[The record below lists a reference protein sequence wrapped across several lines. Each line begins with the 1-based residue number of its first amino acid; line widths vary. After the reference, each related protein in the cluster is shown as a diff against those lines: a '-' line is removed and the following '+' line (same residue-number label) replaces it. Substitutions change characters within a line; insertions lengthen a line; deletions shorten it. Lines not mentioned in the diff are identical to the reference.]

1 MRVGADGAAPAPVAG
16 HAPVV
21 GLPGAAR
28 AWEAGLALRAA
39 DGVALRAALWN
50 PDGDRGLA
58 LYLPGRTEFL
68 EKSAV
73 AATALAARGFA
84 VATLD
89 WRGQGLSE
97 RPLAEPMKG
106 HVERFGDFERDLAA
120 LLAAPEIAA
129 LGPPRLALAHSMGG
143 AIALGAAARGLLA
156 PRALVLSAPLAGI
169 AYAGA
174 GRGIFR
180 VMAKGAR
187 RLGLG
192 HRWPPVMGAKV
203 PYVFRAF
210 EGNCL
215 TCDPALYA
223 WHGVAFREAPALAL
237 GLPTLGWMA
246 AAEAAMARIAAM
258 APPQGP
264 GLVLLGTEERVV
276 DPAAAA
282 LGAERLRY
290 RLARIEGARHEPLI
304 EAPGPRAAAW
314 AALDAFLD
322 GAG

>member
-1 MRVGADGAAPAPVAG
+1 V
-16 HAPVV
+16 
-21 GLPGAAR
+21 
-28 AWEAGLALRAA
+28 LRLTTA
-39 DGVALRAALWN
+39 DGVRLRGAVWEGA
-50 PDGDRGLA
+50 GRGLA
-58 LYLPGRTEFL
+58 LLLPGRTEFL
-68 EKSAV
+68 EKV
-73 AATALAARGFA
+73 AITAAALAARGFD
-84 VATLD
+84 VASLD

-97 RPLAEPMKG
+97 RRARPQEKG
-106 HVERFGDFERDLAA
+106 HVGDFAEYLADLAA
-120 LLAAPEIAA
+120 LLRAPEVAA
-129 LGPPRLALAHSMGG
+129 LGLPKLVVGHSMGA
-143 AIALGAAARGLLA
+143 AIALEARAAGLLPDA
-156 PRALVLSAPLAGI
+156 PTILSAPMLAIRLAGP
-169 AYAGA
+169 ARAALGASTALARRA
-174 GRGIFR
+174 GRLE
-180 VMAKGAR
+180 A
-187 RLGLG
+187 
-192 HRWPPVMGAKV
+192 WPPVPAARRSY
-203 PYVFRAF
+203 PLAARF
-210 EGNCL
+210 EGNVL
-215 TCDPALYA
+215 TGDRAVWNWLGAVLRAEPRL
-223 WHGVAFREAPALAL
+223 GL